1 MPPKMSTEEAAR
13 RRVTSSARKITPM
26 QAVTGGMAS
35 WTTAE
40 TTSEQRGWIQY
51 QST

>member
-1 MPPKMSTEEAAR
+1 MPPKISTEATTK
-13 RRVTSSARKITPM
+13 RRVTSSARKSTPM

-40 TTSEQRGWIQY
+40 TTSEQRGCIQY
-51 QST
+51 QRM